1 MVRVSR
7 FSQTVMFTMVT
18 GKRMKN
24 TEKVYIKLM
33 TEYNMMV
40 LLTKEFLVDTAA
52 SNSLA
57 ETSTKAS

>member
-40 LLTKEFLVDTAA
+40 LLTKEFPVDTAA